1 MKKMLIII
9 FSLSAIFGTATNKEY
24 KKLVKENSWNAVYP
38 KVIIK
43 DAVKN
48 DKDMQALYRESDIP
62 EKYAELIALAVS
74 SALKCQYCIPAHKQF
89 ALDAGAAEEEIKI
102 AVNIAAHVASG
113 STLFYGNEFDLEL
126 FKKQLEKKSK

>member
-1 MKKMLIII
+1 MKNILIII
-9 FSLSAIFGTATNKEY
+9 FSLSVLFSTATDKEY
-24 KKLVKENSWNAVYP
+24 EKLVKENSNNSVYP

-43 DAVKN
+43 DAVKD
-48 DKDMQALYRESDIP
+48 DKAMKALYKESDIP

-74 SALKCQYCIPAHKQF
+74 AALKCQYCIPAHKQF
-89 ALDAGAAEEEIKI
+89 ALDAGATEEEIKI

-126 FKKQLEKKSK
+126 FKKGLEK

>member
-1 MKKMLIII
+1 MKNILIII
-9 FSLSAIFGTATNKEY
+9 FSLSVLFGTATDKEY
-24 KKLVKENSWNAVYP
+24 EKLVKENSNNSVYP

-43 DAVKN
+43 DAVKD
-48 DKDMQALYRESDIP
+48 DKAMKALYKESDIP

-74 SALKCQYCIPAHKQF
+74 AALKCQYCIPAHKQF
-89 ALDAGAAEEEIKI
+89 ALDAGATEEEIKI

-126 FKKQLEKKSK
+126 FKEGLEK

>member
-1 MKKMLIII
+1 MKNILIII
-9 FSLSAIFGTATNKEY
+9 FSLSALFGTATDKEY
-24 KKLVKENSWNAVYP
+24 EKLVKENSNNSVYP

-43 DAVKN
+43 DAVKD
-48 DKDMQALYRESDIP
+48 DKAMKALYKESDVP

-74 SALKCQYCIPAHKQF
+74 AALKCQYCIPAHKQF
-89 ALDAGAAEEEIKI
+89 ALDAGATEEEIKI

-126 FKKQLEKKSK
+126 FKEGLEK

>member
-1 MKKMLIII
+1 MKNILIII
-9 FSLSAIFGTATNKEY
+9 FSLSALFSTATDKEY
-24 KKLVKENSWNAVYP
+24 EKLVKENSNNSVYP

-48 DKDMQALYRESDIP
+48 DKDMQA
-62 EKYAELIALAVS
+62 
-74 SALKCQYCIPAHKQF
+74 ALKCQYCIPAHKQF
-89 ALDAGAAEEEIKI
+89 ALDAGATEEEIKI

-126 FKKQLEKKSK
+126 FKEGLEK

>member
-1 MKKMLIII
+1 MKNILIII
-9 FSLSAIFGTATNKEY
+9 FSLSALFGTATDKEY
-24 KKLVKENSWNAVYP
+24 EKLVKENLNNSVYP

-43 DAVKN
+43 DAVKD
-48 DKDMQALYRESDIP
+48 DKAMKALYKESDIP

-74 SALKCQYCIPAHKQF
+74 AALKCQYCIPAHKQF
-89 ALDAGAAEEEIKI
+89 ALDAGATEEEIKI

-126 FKKQLEKKSK
+126 FKEGLEK

>member
-1 MKKMLIII
+1 MKKIII
-9 FSLSAIFGTATNKEY
+9 TILGLSVIFCAATNKEY
-24 KKLVKENSWNAVYP
+24 NKLVKEKSWNSVYP

-43 DAVKN
+43 DAVKD
-48 DKDMQALYRESDIP
+48 DKAMKALYKESDIP

-74 SALKCQYCIPAHKQF
+74 AALKCQYCIPAHKQF
-89 ALDAGAAEEEIKI
+89 ALDAGATEEEIKI

-126 FKKQLEKKSK
+126 FKEGLEK

>member
-1 MKKMLIII
+1 
-9 FSLSAIFGTATNKEY
+9 
-24 KKLVKENSWNAVYP
+24 
-38 KVIIK
+38 
-43 DAVKN
+43 
-48 DKDMQALYRESDIP
+48 MQALYQESDIP

-89 ALDAGAAEEEIKI
+89 ALDAGATEEEIKI

>member
-1 MKKMLIII
+1 MKNILIII
-9 FSLSAIFGTATNKEY
+9 FSLSALFSTATDKEY
-24 KKLVKENSWNAVYP
+24 EKLVKENSNNSVYP

-43 DAVKN
+43 DAVKD
-48 DKDMQALYRESDIP
+48 DKAMKALYKESDIP

-74 SALKCQYCIPAHKQF
+74 AALKCQYCIPAHKQF
-89 ALDAGAAEEEIKI
+89 ALDAGATEEEIKI

-126 FKKQLEKKSK
+126 FKEGLEK

>member
-1 MKKMLIII
+1 MKNILIII
-9 FSLSAIFGTATNKEY
+9 FSLSVLFGTATDKEY
-24 KKLVKENSWNAVYP
+24 EKLVKENLNNSVYP

-43 DAVKN
+43 DAVKD
-48 DKDMQALYRESDIP
+48 DKAMKALYKESDIP

-74 SALKCQYCIPAHKQF
+74 AALKCQYCIPAHKQF
-89 ALDAGAAEEEIKI
+89 ALDAGATEEEIKI

-126 FKKQLEKKSK
+126 FKEGLEK